1 MEFIK
6 ELNKTVASVKNKE
19 SGAFLSISLGDLIY
33 DILRVDPKVIEGI
46 DFVRK
51 ESLTNALKIG
61 KQEIIDRSDKS
72 LSSLDSLHSNYTGY
86 TFERMV
92 WENNGR

>member
-33 DILRVDPKVIEGI
+33 DVLRVDPKVIDAI

-51 ESLTNALKIG
+51 ESLTSAFKIG
-61 KQEIIDRSDKS
+61 KQEIADRTNKN
-72 LSSLDSLHSNYTGY
+72 LSSLEFFIQIIPAILLK
-86 TFERMV
+86 E
-92 WENNGR
+92 

>member
-61 KQEIIDRSDKS
+61 KQEIIDRSNKS
-72 LSSLDSLHSNYTGY
+72 CGISCKIFFS
-86 TFERMV
+86 
-92 WENNGR
+92 